1 MRIRRKIVLFLLL
14 LVCFIVQGTFLKVI
28 AIGSISPNL
37 ILIFVVSFGFMRG
50 KKEGM
55 FVGFFCG
62 LLIDIFY
69 GSMIGFYALI
79 YMYIGFCNGFLYKIF
94 FDEDVKVPMV
104 LVAGSDIAYGVL
116 VYGLQFMLRGRLDFF
131 SYLQHIILPEMVY
144 TVLLT
149 AVLYRPLYRL
159 NRWLTENEWEGP
171 KLP

>member
-1 MRIRRKIVLFLLL
+1 MRRKLILAVLILLAFVLQGTVFQTLSIASIVPNLLL
-14 LVCFIVQGTFLKVI
+14 
-28 AIGSISPNL
+28 
-37 ILIFVVSFGFMRG
+37 ILTVSFGFMRG
-50 KKEGM
+50 KKEGL

-69 GSMIGFYALI
+69 GNMIGFYALI
-79 YMYIGFCNGFLYKIF
+79 YMYIGFGNGFLYKIF

-104 LVAGSDIAYGVL
+104 LVAVSDIAYGVI
-116 VYGLQFMLRGRLDFF
+116 VYGLQFMMRGRLDFL

-144 TVLLT
+144 TVLFT

-159 NRWLTENEWEGP
+159 NHWLTENEWEGP

>member
-1 MRIRRKIVLFLLL
+1 MRRKVIIAVLIIVTFILQTTIFQTLAVASVAPNLLL
-14 LVCFIVQGTFLKVI
+14 
-28 AIGSISPNL
+28 
-37 ILIFVVSFGFMRG
+37 ILTVSFGFMRG
-50 KKEGM
+50 KKEGL

-69 GSMIGFYALI
+69 GNMIGFYALI
-79 YMYIGFCNGFLYKIF
+79 YMYIGFGNGFLYKIF

-104 LVAGSDIAYGVL
+104 LVAVSDIAYGVI
-116 VYGLQFMLRGRLDFF
+116 VYGLQFMMRGRLDFL

-159 NRWLTENEWEGP
+159 NHWLTENEWEGP

>member
-1 MRIRRKIVLFLLL
+1 MAITIIACFLLQCTVFKAL
-14 LVCFIVQGTFLKVI
+14 SI
-28 AIGSISPNL
+28 ASISPNL
-37 ILIFVVSFGFMRG
+37 LIVVVASFGFMRG

-79 YMYIGFCNGFLYKIF
+79 YMYIGFGNGFLYKIF

>member
-1 MRIRRKIVLFLLL
+1 MRRKIVLAITIIACFLLQCTVFKAL
-14 LVCFIVQGTFLKVI
+14 SI
-28 AIGSISPNL
+28 ASISPNL
-37 ILIFVVSFGFMRG
+37 LIVVVASFGFMRG

-79 YMYIGFCNGFLYKIF
+79 YMYIGFGNGFLYKIF

>member
-1 MRIRRKIVLFLLL
+1 MRRKAIEALLIIICFILQCTVFQALSLAGIVPNLLL
-14 LVCFIVQGTFLKVI
+14 
-28 AIGSISPNL
+28 
-37 ILIFVVSFGFMRG
+37 ILTVSFGFMRG
-50 KKEGM
+50 KKEGR

-62 LLIDIFY
+62 LVIDIFY
-69 GSMIGFYALI
+69 GNMIGFYALI
-79 YMYIGFCNGFLYKIF
+79 YMYIGFGNGFLYKIF

-104 LVAGSDIAYGVL
+104 LVAVSDIAYGVI

>member
-1 MRIRRKIVLFLLL
+1 ML
-14 LVCFIVQGTFLKVI
+14 
-28 AIGSISPNL
+28 
-37 ILIFVVSFGFMRG
+37 
-50 KKEGM
+50 
-55 FVGFFCG
+55 
-62 LLIDIFY
+62 
-69 GSMIGFYALI
+69 
-79 YMYIGFCNGFLYKIF
+79 
-94 FDEDVKVPMV
+94 